1 MDLFDFITLIGGLA
15 FFLYGMNVLSEGL
28 ERLAG
33 GKLESILRSMTS
45 SPLKALLLGAGVT
58 AVIQSSSAVTVML
71 VGLVNSGIMSLTQSV
86 GVIMGSN
93 IGTTITAWLLSMIGI
108 ESSNVFVQLLKPQNF
123 SLVFAFVGI
132 GLIMMAKSP
141 KKKDIGKIL
150 IGFAVLMYGME
161 FMSGAVEGLKESEGF
176 VSLLTKF
183 QNPLLGIAVGALF
196 TAIIQSSSASV
207 GILQA
212 IAMTGSITYGAAI
225 PIIMGQN
232 IGTCVTALIS
242 SIGVSKN
249 ARKVS
254 VVHIS
259 FNLIG
264 TAVWCSLFYIVNHFV
279 NFSFINEAISPM
291 AIAII
296 HSIFNIA
303 TTILLIPFNKLLVKI
318 ADTVIKV
325 KKEEKIDPIFLDER
339 LLNNPSMA
347 IAECGRLAGEM
358 CAIAHLTTVR
368 AIDLLNDYSEEKANA
383 ILKKEDMIDIYE
395 DKLGTYLMKIS
406 NNRLSEEDN
415 AETFKILHCIGDFER
430 IGDHAVNL
438 VKAAKEVHEKGLV
451 FSDTAKEEIAVI
463 TSALKEI
470 LAITSDAFSDD
481 DQKRASQ
488 VEPLEQVID
497 RLLDEMKANHVHR
510 LQKGLCTI
518 ERGFVVSDLL
528 TNYERI
534 SDHCSNIAVA
544 IIEIQHGG
552 FDTHEYLNNLKHA
565 GNSRFIEEMEEY
577 SIKYSLPK
585 Q

>member
-15 FFLYGMNVLSEGL
+15 FFLYGMNVMSQGL

-33 GKLESILRSMTS
+33 GKLESILRSMTA

-71 VGLVNSGIMSLTQSV
+71 VGLVNSGIMSLSQSV

-93 IGTTITAWLLSMIGI
+93 IGTTITAWLLSLVGI
-108 ESSNVFVQLLKPQNF
+108 ESSNVFVQLLKPKNF
-123 SLVFAFVGI
+123 SLIFAFVGI
-132 GLIMMAKSP
+132 LLIMMAKSQ

-150 IGFAVLMYGME
+150 IGFATLMYGME
-161 FMSGAVEGLKESEGF
+161 FMSGAVAGLKESEGF
-176 VSLLTKF
+176 VALLTKF
-183 QNPLLGIAVGALF
+183 ENPLLGIAVGALF

-207 GILQA
+207 GVLQA
-212 IAMTGSITYGAAI
+212 LAMTGSITYGAAI

-254 VVHIS
+254 IVHIS

-264 TAVWCSLFYIVNHFV
+264 TAFWCAVFYAINAFV
-279 NFSFINEAISPM
+279 DFTFVETAVSPM
-291 AIAII
+291 AVAII

-303 TTILLIPFNKLLVKI
+303 TTLLLLPFSKLLVKI
-318 ADTVIKV
+318 ADTLIKTD
-325 KKEEKIDPIFLDER
+325 KEERVDPIFIDER
-339 LLNNPSMA
+339 LLSNTSMA
-347 IAECGRLAGEM
+347 IAECSRLTGEM
-358 CAIAHLTTVR
+358 CALAHLTTVR
-368 AIDLLNDYSEEKANA
+368 AIDLLNDYSEEKAQA

-406 NNRLSEEDN
+406 ENRLSEKDN
-415 AETFKILHCIGDFER
+415 AEKFKILHCIGDFER

-438 VKAAKEVHEKGLV
+438 VKAAKEVHDKGLV
-451 FSDTAKEEIAVI
+451 FSDAAKAEIKVI

-470 LAITSDAFSDD
+470 LSMASDAFSESDSR
-481 DQKRASQ
+481 KASQ

-497 RLLDEMKANHVHR
+497 RLLDELKANHVHR
-510 LQKGLCTI
+510 LQQGLCTI

-544 IIEIQHGG
+544 IIETERGG
-552 FDTHEYLNNLKHA
+552 FDTHEYLNNIRSL
-565 GNSRFIEEMEEY
+565 GNSRFNEKMEEY
-577 SIKYSLPK
+577 SLKYSLPK
-585 Q
+585 